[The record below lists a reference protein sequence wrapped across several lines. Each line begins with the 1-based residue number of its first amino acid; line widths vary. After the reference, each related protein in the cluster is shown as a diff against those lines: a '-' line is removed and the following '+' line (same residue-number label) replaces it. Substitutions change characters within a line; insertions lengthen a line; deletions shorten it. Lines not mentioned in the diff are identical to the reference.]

1 MDEMTKKFNGLI
13 ETAGDFTKRVR
24 TQPYDPKWKHTL
36 IIQTEDRDELCDRLD
51 RAEAINKDLLEV
63 LKDALKNMDGDAV
76 QCVGDWQKGMFCG
89 LEDINITD
97 RYEACMFGYEKAL
110 EKIQEW
116 VICGF
121 EAAIAKA
128 SPNSIKRDGTT
139 PSP

>member
-51 RAEAINKDLLEV
+51 GAEAINKDLLE
-63 LKDALKNMDGDAV
+63 
-76 QCVGDWQKGMFCG
+76 
-89 LEDINITD
+89 
-97 RYEACMFGYEKAL
+97 AL
-110 EKIQEW
+110 EKLFND
-116 VICGF
+116 CRNDSADGPRL
-121 EAAIAKA
+121 EAMQLASDVIAKA
-128 SPNSIKRDGTT
+128 KKGIKRDGTT